1 MIKFR
6 HKKTGKIFD
15 SIFEA
20 YCAFRCPGPCDD
32 CTLRRGTTCSQ
43 EWIQSH
49 PSEAAKLMGYEIID
63 DMEFIPNIAKILQV
77 DVGQDFY
84 YPGNGTFYHVTPDG
98 KVVNTNGTP
107 IYSTNELINMINYPN
122 LIVPQVKWTQAD
134 IEDAKALIRVYKDIY
149 DFTKISEDNC
159 IKITFKRRAP
169 AVYIPGTHL
178 FPSALF
184 DVSYF
189 IDKIL
194 KGENSK

>member
-1 MIKFR
+1 MIKFKN
-6 HKKTGKIFD
+6 KKTGKIFD
-15 SIFEA
+15 SIIEA
-20 YCAFRCPGPCDD
+20 YRAFRCPGPCDD
-32 CTLRRGTTCSQ
+32 CALQKGTTCSQ

-49 PSEAAKLMGYEIID
+49 PSEAAKLMGYKIID

-84 YPGNGTFYHVTPDG
+84 YPGNGTFYHITPDG

-107 IYSTNELINMINYPN
+107 IYSTNELISMINHPN

-134 IEDAKALIRVYKDIY
+134 IEDAKALTRVYKDIY

-159 IKITFKRRAP
+159 IKITFKHRTS

-184 DVSYF
+184 DLRYF